1 MQSQI
6 VYVFKSAQVANR
18 FLNALKHWS
27 VADVTAKFYAGS
39 DKVQVSYIYADSGFD
54 RTAAE
59 LDDLVEQ
66 YDGEEYRG

>member
-1 MQSQI
+1 MQSQV

-27 VADVTAKFYAGS
+27 VADVTAKLYAGS
-39 DKVQVSYIYADSGFD
+39 DKVQVSYTYADSGFD

-59 LDDLVEQ
+59 LDDLVAQ
-66 YDGEEYRG
+66 YSGEEYNS